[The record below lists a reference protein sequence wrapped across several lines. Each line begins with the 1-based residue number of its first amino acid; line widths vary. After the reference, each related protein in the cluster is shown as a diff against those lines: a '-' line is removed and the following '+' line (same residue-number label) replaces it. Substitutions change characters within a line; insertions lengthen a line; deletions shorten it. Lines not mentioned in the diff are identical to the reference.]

1 MRNGSMLGPADKDVR
16 TTVMLKHVKEKKTPT
31 KREVK
36 DKQEH
41 MEVQR
46 FKLYNISNE
55 CFTSWD

>member
-1 MRNGSMLGPADKDVR
+1 MADMLRLADKDVR
-16 TTVMLKHVKEKKTPT
+16 TSVMLKHVKEKKTPT

-46 FKLYNISNE
+46 FKSYNSCNE
-55 CFTSWD
+55 YFTGWG